1 MHHHR
6 LVAVLAALVLVAASC
21 GGSDDASLDSA
32 SASTAASDEAEETPS
47 TTADEQSSEGG
58 NAGTET
64 DADAE
69 DDGEAEDDPA
79 DPDEPEATATV
90 EPVEFPLT
98 VTDAVGREVTVDR
111 PARIGCYWTGCTE
124 ILASLGVVPAAAAIP
139 GGTTETDVFYYPVGP
154 PEFVVTN
161 INDFEAWAG
170 ADISFIINRGPEGAQ
185 DAIIDDF
192 VDRFYLH
199 APGLTDT
206 DLTGYDAHIANIRL
220 VGQVTGLPEEAEAA
234 VARLES
240 AIAALG
246 ELSTPELAD
255 RSFAYLFNGE
265 GYRVMTDET
274 PFCAAIAEAAVAT
287 CLPLSEG
294 ELNAEAFL
302 QLDPDV
308 IAVQAG
314 FNDVGYTTETRDDP
328 TWDRLS
334 AVQNGTAYDSD
345 DRLYW
350 CCGPRSLIWALQD
363 FAAYAI
369 PDSGVPA
376 PGPLAVFD
384 PATSPLVT
392 G

>member
-1 MHHHR
+1 MPIPR
-6 LVAVLAALVLVAASC
+6 ALAVLVATALLATAC
-21 GGSDDASLDSA
+21 GGDGSADDAVTADASSSSAAATSASSSPSATPETEADADAVSDDA
-32 SASTAASDEAEETPS
+32 
-47 TTADEQSSEGG
+47 ADEP
-58 NAGTET
+58 
-64 DADAE
+64 
-69 DDGEAEDDPA
+69 GELSVPA
-79 DPDEPEATATV
+79 V

-98 VTDAVGREVTVDR
+98 INDAIGREVTLDG

-124 ILASLGVVPAAAAIP
+124 ILASLGIVPAAAAIP
-139 GGTTETDVFYYPVGP
+139 GGTTEDDVFYYPVGP
-154 PEFVVTN
+154 PEFVITN
-161 INDFEAWAG
+161 INDFEAWSG
-170 ADISFIINRGPEGAQ
+170 ADINFVINRGPEGAQ
-185 DAIIDDF
+185 DAIIDNF
-192 VDRFYLH
+192 VGRFYLH

-206 DLTGYDAHIANIRL
+206 NLTGYDAHSANIRL
-220 VGQVTGLPEEAEAA
+220 VGQILGMPEEAEAA
-234 VARLES
+234 VARMET
-240 AIAALG
+240 AIATLAA
-246 ELSTPELAD
+246 LSTPDLAE

-274 PFCAAIAEAAVAT
+274 PFCAAIADAGVGT

-302 QLDPDV
+302 ELDPDV

-328 TWDRLS
+328 VWERLS

-369 PDSGVPA
+369 PDSGIPA
-376 PGPLAVFD
+376 PGPLGEFD
-384 PATSPLVT
+384 PTTSPLVT
-392 G
+392 GG